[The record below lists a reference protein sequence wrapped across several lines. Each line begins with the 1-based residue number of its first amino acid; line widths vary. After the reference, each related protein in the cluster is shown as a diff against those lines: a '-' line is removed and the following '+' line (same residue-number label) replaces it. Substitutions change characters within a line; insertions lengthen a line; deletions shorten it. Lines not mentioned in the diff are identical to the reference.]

1 MGRER
6 WKREREVAAR
16 EIQMREGGE
25 EGRMGGCGRQGRTG
39 PGRARPGQA
48 GLGWVTSWIETH
60 DTHNHRSETKRETEF
75 ATRQV
80 EHTI

>member
-25 EGRMGGCGRQGRTG
+25 EGAHGGVWGARGAQGRTG
-39 PGRARPGQA
+39 PGWV
-48 GLGWVTSWIETH
+48 GLG
-60 DTHNHRSETKRETEF
+60 
-75 ATRQV
+75 
-80 EHTI
+80 